1 MNRNLLLASL
11 IGGGLVGGAI
21 WYRRQKRRNTAWS
34 VYNSLTEVAQ
44 GHAEYLLVK
53 HPTYHEKFENLLNS
67 DREAALGEAAVFSLL
82 KTYFRVHPEPADEPG
97 TGGVDFVCRKDT
109 AEMFVVEV
117 TSLKPN
123 AVSAQSGIP
132 TTIEDGAG
140 GPFEMTTDQL
150 FSTVCGKADQMS
162 GYPCLARSN
171 GDFLPHRSGVRERK
185 GVIDV
190 PFHISQNNLTVPRA
204 G

>member
-34 VYNSLTEVAQ
+34 IYNSLAEVAQ
-44 GHAEYLLVK
+44 AHAEYLRVK

-123 AVSAQSGIP
+123 HPLS
-132 TTIEDGAG
+132 TDG
-140 GPFEMTTDQL
+140 
-150 FSTVCGKADQMS
+150 
-162 GYPCLARSN
+162 PCLDWPFCQAQKERGNVPSRSL
-171 GDFLPHRSGVRERK
+171 FLFGAV
-185 GVIDV
+185 
-190 PFHISQNNLTVPRA
+190 HISGQDRS
-204 G
+204 

>member
-1 MNRNLLLASL
+1 VERLQFSR
-11 IGGGLVGGAI
+11 GSRTGP
-21 WYRRQKRRNTAWS
+21 
-34 VYNSLTEVAQ
+34 
-44 GHAEYLLVK
+44 AEHLLVK